1 MSGAPLPRSISTTT
15 NQAGLRACN
24 LWGIAFPS
32 PEGQWLLMRH
42 GVRCFE
48 RRLLTVAGA
57 AQEWVFRPHLF
68 PVSLTSLAGASAPET
83 CPGRLACGSGS
94 SWTGGIVAQ
103 TRRWISIAP
112 SCMQLNIF
120 N

>member
-1 MSGAPLPRSISTTT
+1 MSGSPLPRSISTTT

-24 LWGIAFPS
+24 LGRIAFPS

-57 AQEWVFRPHLF
+57 AQELAWGLTCF
-68 PVSLTSLAGASAPET
+68 P
-83 CPGRLACGSGS
+83 
-94 SWTGGIVAQ
+94 
-103 TRRWISIAP
+103 
-112 SCMQLNIF
+112 F
-120 N
+120 H